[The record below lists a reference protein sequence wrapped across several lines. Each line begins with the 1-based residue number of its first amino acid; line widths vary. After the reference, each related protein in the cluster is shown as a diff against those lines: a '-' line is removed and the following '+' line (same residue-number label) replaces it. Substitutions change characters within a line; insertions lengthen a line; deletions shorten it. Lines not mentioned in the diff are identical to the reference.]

1 MSRIFD
7 EFKEKLPLLVTL
19 SGVASVVIGG
29 SLTKAIVDAM
39 LAGYKSILADAVMN
53 SINNITNFSFLTGMF
68 ADFGLFLK
76 ITLGIFA
83 IVFILYFMAKYNES
97 NKSEYEGKENGSSQW
112 SNGTEDYKHDSNEI
126 GRAHV

>member
-29 SLTKAIVDAM
+29 SLTKAIVDAK
-39 LAGYKSILADAVMN
+39 LAGSKSILADAVMN

-97 NKSEYEGKENGSSQW
+97 NKSEYEGKEN
-112 SNGTEDYKHDSNEI
+112 E
-126 GRAHV
+126 